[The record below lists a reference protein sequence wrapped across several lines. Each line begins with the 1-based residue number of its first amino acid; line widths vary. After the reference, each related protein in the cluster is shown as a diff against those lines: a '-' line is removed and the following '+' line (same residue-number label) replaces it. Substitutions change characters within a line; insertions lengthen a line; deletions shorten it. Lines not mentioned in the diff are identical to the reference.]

1 MLFGKK
7 KKEGSGLQAEVTR
20 IPSGNKQGS
29 FKKKTDL
36 GQERY
41 MGDIGSMETPKP
53 KAEAAAPEPV
63 KAPGNK
69 RKTKTRKKKL
79 IKGRKE
85 KIAALK
91 IPKAPRTRSRTAVS
105 TKTEFSS
112 LKGAFIPKPMN

>member
-53 KAEAAAPEPV
+53 KAEVAAPEPV

-91 IPKAPRTRSRTAVS
+91 IPKSSQDTIPYSRVYKNGILVCMIFTCD
-105 TKTEFSS
+105 T
-112 LKGAFIPKPMN
+112 L